1 MSVYKVIT
9 NYYTEIMDFLNQ
21 NAKKQKGIN
30 NYLKALDGDHV
41 AQVNLIN
48 KLSDTLVR
56 LNIVYNN
63 NISFWNEK
71 IKTQNGLFILAIIG
85 IVLSFMAVVAMLVY
99 KFKQIKLFYE
109 GKKPPFEELLK
120 AILTHLIAYIIC
132 FSLLLIWIININSMK
147 KLFEGEKQKFTN
159 EMKAKIN
166 SSVDCGYLQYI
177 FYESGNNKLTDLF
190 ITLGQSN
197 RKLRLKVPPEF
208 KTYIGNETL
217 VYQDF
222 GDAIKTAMSKF
233 YARGYSKIH
242 RMFVLSSP
250 YNTLK
255 EVNEIMG
262 FYNQHTLLDEDMY
275 DAPSR
280 SQEQIEIFLRE
291 NVVPVMIT
299 ATAVNYTQT
308 IDTIANTAIEQR
320 LFLSMY
326 QDFLIRT
333 SAETRK
339 SKDIMFYKDI
349 LAKVNAEATGIYDE
363 KKIKQLVVMLAIS
376 SSSTNDKSLL
386 VKKLKNITTNFDKDD
401 VFNKVMSLTAT
412 YYTSDYYNDL
422 LAEVEKAVRVKN
434 AISRKEDGQKR
445 FVDFATFKKDIDS
458 MRLKDL
464 IDGLNIK
471 YYNGL
476 ITEFYR
482 SVSESVN
489 ANAANLSNIY
499 YLTAKNQKLM
509 RLTIIMTT
517 IVVALMY
524 VYYVYFVMKDKYK
537 ALKEDENK
545 QISAVRNPVEKE
557 AVVREFAH
565 KNVNYWFTTVVPGF
579 VIVFVMCILFS
590 YEKKFESINSFNRD
604 MVEANTTL
612 LRNSLQDLTSF
623 IEDLRDTSTAKI
635 GSITS
640 IKDTDKQRLF
650 DLMKD
655 VVVKFD
661 KCNYILES
669 QKSKMPFPYTEIVV
683 NGFMIL
689 VIVLVLF
696 YLYAQINPIKRIF
709 DIKSLNSYIE
719 QLKYASAKDFENLKA
734 TTEFLKNCHKDD
746 MNSITFT
753 MKIIFFIF
761 IIMFLMF
768 YSSKVMSST
777 AEFKSGLYNSV
788 YFTDNM
794 CYG

>member
-21 NAKKQKGIN
+21 NAKKHKGID
-30 NYLKALDGDHV
+30 NYLKALDGD
-41 AQVNLIN
+41 QVLQVGLIN

-56 LNIVYNN
+56 LNIMYNN

-71 IKTQNGLFILAIIG
+71 IKTQNGLLILAVIG
-85 IVLSFMAVVAMLVY
+85 IILSFMAVVAMLVY
-99 KFKQIKLFYE
+99 KFKQMKILYD
-109 GKKPPFEELLK
+109 GKKPPFDELLK
-120 AILTHLIAYIIC
+120 AILSHIIAYLIC
-132 FSLLLIWIININSMK
+132 FSILLIWIININSMK
-147 KLFEGEKQKFTN
+147 KLYEGEKQKFSS

-166 SSVDCGYLQYI
+166 SSFDCGYLQYI
-177 FYESGNNKLTDLF
+177 FYESGNNKATDLF
-190 ITLGQSN
+190 ITLGQTN
-197 RKLRLKVPPEF
+197 RKMRLKVPPEF
-208 KTYIGNETL
+208 KSYVGNESL

-222 GDAIKTAMSKF
+222 GDAIKNAMNKF
-233 YARGYSKIH
+233 YSRGYSTIH

-255 EVNEIMG
+255 EVNEIMN
-262 FYNQHTLLDEDMY
+262 FYHLHTLLDEEMY
-275 DAPSR
+275 DAPAR
-280 SQEQIEIFLRE
+280 SPEDMHAFLLE
-291 NVVPVMIT
+291 NFVPLMIQ
-299 ATAVNYTQT
+299 AKEVNYTET
-308 IDTIANTAIEQR
+308 VDSIANSAIEQR
-320 LFLSMY
+320 ILLSMY
-326 QDFLIRT
+326 QEYLTKT
-333 SAETRK
+333 SADTRRT
-339 SKDIMFYKDI
+339 KDTSFYRDI
-349 LAKVNAEATGIYDE
+349 LASVHAESTGIYDE
-363 KKIKQLVVMLAIS
+363 EKIKQLVVNLAITS
-376 SSSTNDKSLL
+376 SAADKDPL
-386 VKKLKNITTNFDKDD
+386 VNKLKAITTNFDKDD
-401 VFNKVMSLTAT
+401 VFSSIMTLNAA
-412 YYTSDYYNDL
+412 YYSSEYYNDL
-422 LAEVEKAVRVKN
+422 LSEVDKAVRVKTS
-434 AISRKEDGQKR
+434 ISKKNDGQKR
-445 FVDFATFKKDIDS
+445 FVDFAAFKKDIDS
-458 MRLKDL
+458 LRLKDL
-464 IDGLNIK
+464 VDGLNIK

-482 SVSESVN
+482 NISESVN

-499 YLTAKNQKLM
+499 YLTAKNQKIM
-509 RLTIIMTT
+509 RLTIVMVT

-524 VYYVYFVMKDKYK
+524 VYYISFIMKDKYK
-537 ALKEDENK
+537 ELKEEEAK
-545 QISAVRNPVEKE
+545 QISAVKNPVEKE
-557 AVVREFAH
+557 AIIREFAH

-579 VIVFVMCILFS
+579 VIVFVICILFS
-590 YEKKFESINSFNRD
+590 YAKKFENINSFNQD

-612 LRNSLQDLTSF
+612 LRNSLQDLKSF
-623 IEDLRDTSTAKI
+623 VEDLPGATTAKI
-635 GSITS
+635 GSVPA

-734 TTEFLKNCHKDD
+734 TTEFLQNCHRDN

-768 YSSKVMSST
+768 YSSKVVSSS